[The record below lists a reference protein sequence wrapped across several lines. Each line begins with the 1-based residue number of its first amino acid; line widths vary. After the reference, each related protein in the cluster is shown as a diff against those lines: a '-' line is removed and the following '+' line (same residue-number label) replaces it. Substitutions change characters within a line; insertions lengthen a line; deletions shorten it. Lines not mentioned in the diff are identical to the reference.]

1 MIQLDLLIGHK
12 IYDRQRRLV
21 GSVAEIRLRRRGD
34 EYEVDALFVGL
45 WGWIQRVGFN
55 VAFEWLSTLM
65 HLEPRR
71 TRLVRWEQIRRID
84 GRKIYLNVD
93 LDQIERVEERGQ
105 EPPKDRHPEAPDA
118 LSRQSRR

>member
-12 IYDRQRRLV
+12 IYDRQRQLV

-34 EYEVDALFVGL
+34 QYEVDALFVGL

-55 VAFEWLSTLM
+55 VVFEWLSTLM
-65 HLEPRR
+65 HAAPRR
-71 TRLVRWEQIRRID
+71 TRLVRWEQIHRID

-93 LDQIERVEERGQ
+93 LDQIEMVEEHGQ
-105 EPPKDRHPEAPDA
+105 EPPKDEAPEGPGA
-118 LSRQSRR
+118 LPKQRRR